1 MDRLGART
9 GTNAQVL
16 NRSKSS
22 VLFSEQHLNVLF
34 SVEDLA
40 LRHRRVELFH
50 APARCAVVKDCR
62 GMMTMWKRRAVVS
75 LLATAGVI
83 AGLTNA
89 LAQKKEKKK
98 NHKEARGLLGDKLK
112 KNGKHKIDKAGR
124 IEVSADVSN
133 GKVVSL
139 SATDP
144 GKGNLP
150 VRKVKSKKKLAEM
163 APGVILAQMQLA
175 QYSDYYYGYW
185 FDDGIDEW
193 YYWFTVDVIIVDDT
207 WVEYN

>member
-1 MDRLGART
+1 M
-9 GTNAQVL
+9 L
-16 NRSKSS
+16 N
-22 VLFSEQHLNVLF
+22 
-34 SVEDLA
+34 
-40 LRHRRVELFH
+40 
-50 APARCAVVKDCR
+50 
-62 GMMTMWKRRAVVS
+62 RRAVLS
-75 LLATAGVI
+75 LLASAGVV
-83 AGLTNA
+83 AGSTNA
-89 LAQKKEKKK
+89 LAQKDKMERKEKKEKKK

-193 YYWFTVDVIIVDDT
+193 YYWFAVDVIIVDDS

>member
-1 MDRLGART
+1 MLNRRVVVCMLASAGVLA
-9 GTNAQVL
+9 GSTNA
-16 NRSKSS
+16 
-22 VLFSEQHLNVLF
+22 F
-34 SVEDLA
+34 
-40 LRHRRVELFH
+40 
-50 APARCAVVKDCR
+50 
-62 GMMTMWKRRAVVS
+62 
-75 LLATAGVI
+75 
-83 AGLTNA
+83 
-89 LAQKKEKKK
+89 AQKKDKKK

-139 SATDP
+139 TATDP

-150 VRKVKSKKKLAEM
+150 VRKVKSKKKLAEL

-207 WVEYN
+207 WVEYY

>member
-1 MDRLGART
+1 M
-9 GTNAQVL
+9 L
-16 NRSKSS
+16 N
-22 VLFSEQHLNVLF
+22 
-34 SVEDLA
+34 
-40 LRHRRVELFH
+40 
-50 APARCAVVKDCR
+50 
-62 GMMTMWKRRAVVS
+62 RRAVVS
-75 LLATAGVI
+75 LLATAAIV
-83 AGLTNA
+83 AGSANA

-139 SATDP
+139 IATDP

-185 FDDGIDEW
+185 FDDGFDEW
-193 YYWFTVDVIIVDDT
+193 YYWFTVDIVIVDDT
-207 WVEYN
+207 WVEYY